1 MPSKLS
7 DLIWWP
13 ICKLLLM
20 NCYHWKKMKL
30 SIKNFFSKCDQIR
43 RKPLIV
49 IFSGKI
55 LNDRC
60 VTRGGKGGGLPC
72 PFSEIGKKCPKFW
85 AKMPWLWPSM
95 GCSFKMQFWRV
106 SRKKRRFFLGK
117 NSFSCCTW
125 LFIKV
130 PKFQENSPALKNFWL
145 RVWMENFIFCAVALY
160 YRLCK
165 IWITMDNGY
174 VHMSVLYSN
183 VQITVWYHTDIEL
196 SNNWQSNLLL
206 QY

>member
-95 GCSFKMQFWRV
+95 GCSFKMQFWK
-106 SRKKRRFFLGK
+106 SFQEKTEIFPGQKFFL
-117 NSFSCCTW
+117 
-125 LFIKV
+125 
-130 PKFQENSPALKNFWL
+130 
-145 RVWMENFIFCAVALY
+145 
-160 YRLCK
+160 
-165 IWITMDNGY
+165 
-174 VHMSVLYSN
+174 VLYMIVYQSA
-183 VQITVWYHTDIEL
+183 QIPRKLPCPKKFLVTRLNGKLYFLCSSSLL
-196 SNNWQSNLLL
+196 SFV
-206 QY
+206 

>member
-130 PKFQENSPALKNFWL
+130 PKFQENSPALKNWCLHACKKQLFLTKNYLLHIWNQSSSAHSL
-145 RVWMENFIFCAVALY
+145 FFSTIIFIRFPEFFQLP
-160 YRLCK
+160 LL
-165 IWITMDNGY
+165 ILI
-174 VHMSVLYSN
+174 LFYSIPK
-183 VQITVWYHTDIEL
+183 V
-196 SNNWQSNLLL
+196 SFQS
-206 QY
+206 YS